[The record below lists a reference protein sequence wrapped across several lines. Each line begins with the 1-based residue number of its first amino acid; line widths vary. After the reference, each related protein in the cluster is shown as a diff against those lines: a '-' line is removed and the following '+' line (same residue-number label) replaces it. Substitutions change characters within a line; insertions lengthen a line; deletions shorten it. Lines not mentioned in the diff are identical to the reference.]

1 MTDKKRT
8 AIIDINL
15 NTYKGEVQIGMSIV
29 DALKVSVLES
39 TSSSGGGLLGM
50 LPMLFIMSG
59 FYFVPTIIAIAKRN
73 HRTKV
78 ILINIFLG
86 WTIVMWILSLVW
98 ACKRDEENKEI
109 IARGAS
115 PADEIKKYKDLLD
128 SGAISQEEFEE
139 KKKKLLNV

>member
-1 MTDKKRT
+1 MDPVFLEET
-8 AIIDINL
+8 A
-15 NTYKGEVQIGMSIV
+15 QAS
-29 DALKVSVLES
+29 
-39 TSSSGGGLLGM
+39 GGLLGM
-50 LPMLFIMSG
+50 LPMLFIIMSV